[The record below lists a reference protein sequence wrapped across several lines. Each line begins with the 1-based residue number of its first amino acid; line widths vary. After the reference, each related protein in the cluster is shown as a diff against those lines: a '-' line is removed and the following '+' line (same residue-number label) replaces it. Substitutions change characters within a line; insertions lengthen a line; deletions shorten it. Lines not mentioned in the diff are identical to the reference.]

1 MTRPCGLLN
10 LYAMR
15 KSDLTQ
21 RQQRTIAIVCMALA
35 LVLCVLACVFVGI
48 PVIRF
53 LKTPEQFRSWVDS
66 HGIWGKVAFVSF
78 EVFKVLV
85 IFIPGEPIEIAAGY
99 AFGVWEGT
107 LLCMIGIT
115 IGSMI
120 VFVLVKKHGMS
131 LVRIFFTQEKIDSL
145 RFLKESKKRD
155 AILSVIYMIPGTPKD
170 LINYYAGLTGI
181 KIHVWLLICSIG
193 RIPSII
199 TSTISGEAFMQKK
212 YLFGILFAVAMAAL
226 GLVGLL
232 LYNRYLNKKAAEA
245 DRN

>member
-1 MTRPCGLLN
+1 M
-10 LYAMR
+10 
-15 KSDLTQ
+15 
-21 RQQRTIAIVCMALA
+21 ICMALA

-53 LKTPEQFRSWVDS
+53 LKTPEQFRAWVDS
-66 HGIWGKVAFVSF
+66 HGIWGKVAFVGF

-107 LLCMIGIT
+107 LLCMTGIT

-120 VFVLVKKHGMS
+120 VFVLVKKFGMS

-145 RFLKESKKRD
+145 RFLKSSRKRD
-155 AILSVIYMIPGTPKD
+155 AVLSVIYMIPGTPKD

-181 KIHVWLLICSIG
+181 KIHVWLLICSVG

-199 TSTISGEAFMQKK
+199 TSTISGEAFMQKQ
-212 YLFGILFAVAMAAL
+212 YLFGVLFALAMAAL

-232 LYNRYLNKKAAEA
+232 LYNRYLNRKASEE
-245 DRN
+245 DRT

>member
-1 MTRPCGLLN
+1 MEKRE
-10 LYAMR
+10 
-15 KSDLTQ
+15 LTQ
-21 RQQRTIAIVCMALA
+21 RQQRTIAIICMALA
-35 LVLCVLACVFVGI
+35 LVLCILACVFVGI

-53 LKTPEQFRSWVDS
+53 LKTPENFRAWVES
-66 HGIWGKVAFVSF
+66 HGFWGKAAFVAF

-85 IFIPGEPIEIAAGY
+85 IFIPGEPLEIAAGY

-120 VFVLVKKHGMS
+120 VFVLVRKHGMS

-145 RFLKESKKRD
+145 RFLKASKKRD
-155 AILSVIYMIPGTPKD
+155 IILSNIYKIPGTPKD

-181 KIHVWLLICSIG
+181 KIHVWFWICSVG

-199 TSTISGEAFMQKK
+199 TSTISGEAFMQKQ
-212 YLFGILFAVAMAAL
+212 YLFGILFAVAMAGL
-226 GLVGLL
+226 GLLGLFF
-232 LYNRYLNKKAAEA
+232 YNRFLAKKKEA
-245 DRN
+245 GEEETKLPD